1 MKVYIILI
9 LSLFLLL
16 DKIIKK
22 NEDQSPKIIENED
35 QCLKRP
41 NMDSDEPFYFAPV
54 HRAKLINEG
63 DQFSFP

>member
-16 DKIIKK
+16 HKT
-22 NEDQSPKIIENED
+22 IIENED
-35 QCLKRP
+35 QSLKRP